1 MQSTEPLW
9 TPGDGEVLTVSSLLE
24 AARKS
29 LEFAFCDIWL
39 DGEITDLKFP
49 PSGHAYFTIGDEKCR
64 VRAVCFKS
72 TLRLLEAP
80 LKDGESM
87 LFRGRLT
94 VYEQRGDL
102 QLVIDYA
109 EPKGEGLLR
118 LRLEALKK
126 RLAAEGLFAQE
137 RKKAI
142 PPMPRAV
149 ALVTSPTGAAVRDML
164 QVLGRRAPWLDVYV
178 SPSRVQGEGAAA
190 ELITALAVAAS
201 IERVDLILIGRG
213 GGASEDLSAFNDEH
227 LVRAVAACPKPVIS
241 AVGHEIDF
249 TLTDFAAD
257 HRAPTPSAASELA
270 VRDAAHLFERL
281 GRTEAAL
288 AADMRHTLASL
299 KGRLSAA
306 DPARIDPLKILE
318 LRRIRVDRAL
328 QRTDAAVARLAA
340 SSERRLVRC
349 KTVLAA
355 NEPGETL
362 ERFRGRLSGA
372 DAGIKSALDS
382 LKSDLDRRIKIAD
395 ASLAALNPL
404 SILSRGYS
412 VARDARGRVVRCAKT
427 LVPGEKITVTLA
439 EGSLGCEV
447 EDVYE
452 R

>member
-1 MQSTEPLW
+1 MQSTEALW
-9 TPGDGEVLTVSSLLE
+9 TPGDGEVLSVSALLE

-29 LEFAFCDIWL
+29 LEFAFCDVWL
-39 DGEITDLKFP
+39 DGEVVDLKFP
-49 PSGHAYFTIGDEKCR
+49 PSGHAYFTIGDERCR
-64 VRAVCFKS
+64 IRAVCFKS
-72 TLRLLEAP
+72 TLRLLEAS
-80 LKDGESM
+80 LTEGASM

-102 QLVIDYA
+102 QLVVDYA

-126 RLAAEGLFAQE
+126 RLAAEGLFAAE
-137 RKKAI
+137 KKKAI
-142 PPMPRAV
+142 PAMPRAV

-178 SPSRVQGEGAAA
+178 SPCRVQGEGAAA

-201 IERVDLILIGRG
+201 MERVDLILLGRG
-213 GGASEDLSAFNDEH
+213 GGASEDLSAFNDEM

-257 HRAPTPSAASELA
+257 HRAPTPSAAAELA
-270 VRDAAHLFERL
+270 VRDAAHLLMRL
-281 GRTEAAL
+281 ARCETSLG
-288 AADMRHTLASL
+288 ADLRHTLARL
-299 KGRLSAA
+299 KGRLGAC
-306 DPARIDPLKILE
+306 DPSRIDPMKVLE

-328 QRTDAAVARLAA
+328 QRAEGTLDRLAA

-349 KTVLAA
+349 GRILAG
-355 NEPGETL
+355 NEPGEL
-362 ERFRGRLSGA
+362 LARARGRAESAEAKLRAAAEGGASRLSQR
-372 DAGIKSALDS
+372 L
-382 LKSDLDRRIKIAD
+382 KIAE
-395 ASLAALNPL
+395 AALAALNPL
-404 SILSRGYS
+404 AILSRGYS
-412 VARDARGRVVRCAKT
+412 VTRDGRGRVVRSAKG
-427 LVPGEKITVTLA
+427 LAPGEEVSVTLA
-439 EGSLGCEV
+439 EGSIGCRI